1 MQNLGASADQYPQ
14 IEGLGMQL
22 ERSSQQKAFR
32 HGVSIANG
40 VHRPYQ
46 RRVVLLVAMMEVVV
60 CYGAGSRIKSRRV
73 WWHYCR
79 RCQSWEG

>member
-1 MQNLGASADQYPQ
+1 MQNLGASVGQYLQ
-14 IEGLGMQL
+14 IEELGMQL
-22 ERSSQQKAFR
+22 ERSSQQKASQ

-40 VHRPYQ
+40 VHRPCQ
-46 RRVVLLVAMMEVVV
+46 HHEVLLVVMMEEVV
-60 CYGAGSRIKSRRV
+60 CCGAGSRIKSRRV